1 MNLTSYISFF
11 TIAEWQVN
19 AIVNILHTVYIEVT

>member
-1 MNLTSYISFF
+1 MNLTSYIHFF

-19 AIVNILHTVYIEVT
+19 AIVNILHTV